1 MAIDAKDDLRI
12 GITMRVTQANGY
24 SEQRD
29 ALAHDW
35 VDFLTYA
42 LPEASWLPVPNLGPP
57 ILDFIRRWSLTGFI
71 LTGGNDLGE
80 VEIKDE
86 TDCALLDW
94 AQSHRLPVFGVC
106 RGLQVMH
113 HFFGGRLSP
122 CPPDRHVAK
131 HHGVFVDPEVGL
143 SQFTGC
149 QAQVNSYH
157 RFGIL
162 REELNPALIPFAMTD
177 DGWVEGMRSANGK
190 IRAVMW
196 HPERGRPFRHLDR
209 RIVRSTF
216 GLE

>member
-1 MAIDAKDDLRI
+1 M
-12 GITMRVTQANGY
+12 
-24 SEQRD
+24 
-29 ALAHDW
+29 
-35 VDFLTYA
+35 
-42 LPEASWLPVPNLGPP
+42 
-57 ILDFIRRWSLTGFI
+57 
-71 LTGGNDLGE
+71 
-80 VEIKDE
+80 
-86 TDCALLDW
+86 
-94 AQSHRLPVFGVC
+94 
-106 RGLQVMH
+106 
-113 HFFGGRLSP
+113 
-122 CPPDRHVAK
+122 
-131 HHGVFVDPEVGL
+131 DPEVGL

>member
-113 HFFGGRLSP
+113 HFFGEGSARALRIGMLPSIME
-122 CPPDRHVAK
+122 CSWILKSDSRNSLVARH
-131 HHGVFVDPEVGL
+131 
-143 SQFTGC
+143 
-149 QAQVNSYH
+149 
-157 RFGIL
+157 R
-162 REELNPALIPFAMTD
+162 
-177 DGWVEGMRSANGK
+177 
-190 IRAVMW
+190 
-196 HPERGRPFRHLDR
+196 
-209 RIVRSTF
+209 
-216 GLE
+216 